1 MIRKSIDF
9 PEPVYVVSPL
19 GTPEYTAT
27 KYRYNYSSLN
37 RPNTV
42 FDYDMNSGTSEKLK
56 EQEIP
61 GGFHADDYHVERL
74 WALAEDGIKVP
85 MAVLYKK
92 SLEKNGKNPD
102 HTLWIWFI
110 RL

>member
-1 MIRKSIDF
+1 MDVFERYLTLYIRKNGLDGIEVIDLITGIRKSIDF

-61 GGFHADDYHVERL
+61 GGFHADDYIVERL
-74 WALAEDGIKVP
+74 WAP
-85 MAVLYKK
+85 
-92 SLEKNGKNPD
+92 
-102 HTLWIWFI
+102 H
-110 RL
+110 